1 MKRFN
6 KVLLLLGALGFAH
19 ASQSAIINYGAGNIS
34 DTINPAGWKCVVDY
48 GNWIHNAGVVKPGV
62 SSCNPIG
69 TPTPIYPQE
78 VSPASTKPT
87 MTHRWWGSIPFMGE
101 MRVGATTDSGY
112 ITPDPITAR
121 ITERGVRILGIPGG
135 LRTGTNDTLYSI
147 PDPFSEVFDGIAV
160 GNSSYS
166 NLDAFLKD
174 FSDGSVTVQWKSGA
188 TAVMEATFVHG
199 SPYVYFTALQG
210 NLVIRTKSA
219 DGGEKGVFHQS
230 GNNLGIWTDVAGN
243 RNAFLIVGHDATTFT
258 GVNTNSIGVNN
269 STKRMTVAWLPQ
281 LTGTP
286 SAAMITAF
294 AQYAAQ
300 RVDKVNINYAVDRA
314 TNKVTISHQ
323 YQFNG
328 ANVTTMAGL
337 LPLHWKNSTQA
348 VTSYKVRSAR
358 GVTKF
363 ATTSSF
369 SYTIPYV
376 GVLPYFPENIGDYNA
391 TQLRALVTEFVNQGT
406 SKWNTATDTYWAGK
420 NYGKVAEL
428 AAIARSIG
436 MTTEAN
442 QMIAWLKAELQDW
455 FRANTTG
462 SLDTTKYFA
471 YDNNWNTLLGFD
483 ESFGAQQQLNDHHFH
498 YGYFVRAAA
507 EICRIDA
514 AWCGS
519 TQYGPMVELLIRD
532 YAAGRDDAMFP
543 YLRNFDPAYGF
554 SWASGHAN
562 FALGNN
568 NESTSEAA
576 NAYGA
581 IILYGM
587 ITGNNALTER
597 GMYLHASSTAA
608 YWEYWNN
615 IDRYKGL
622 GGDYD
627 NFTST
632 YTKPTTSIIWGN
644 GHVFSTWFSAAYAH
658 ILGIQGLPLS
668 PLVLHIGQH
677 PGYLNNY
684 VTLGLSESSNG
695 KPSGLPNGQW
705 RDVWWNIWAMTNGQA
720 AVDDMLAYGLNN
732 LIPEEG
738 ETKAHTYH
746 WVYTYKQL
754 GHLAT
759 GTGALTA
766 NHPAAVAFNKNG
778 TLTYIVY
785 NFGCSAI
792 NVAYSDGTSFSVPAK
807 GYALKRTGQSVVSSG
822 AGCGG
827 TSSSTPSSSVGSSSS
842 VSANAVT
849 LYNDINYA
857 GWSASFPVGTYNY
870 NAFVAA
876 GAVNDQATSVRVP
889 AGYKVTLYEHGDF
902 TGTSV
907 TLTADSS
914 YLGAFNDK
922 ASAVVV
928 SLNNSS
934 SSASSTPPTTGN
946 GHSILSGSS
955 VRFYVNNAA
964 WADIHYTINNGAQ
977 QNIRMTHNADNS
989 NTLDV
994 TGIPAGATVRYFFT
1008 IAQGAGAIDTSW
1020 VQFSC
1025 CSGGSNSSTPASS
1038 TAASS
1043 SAPAFSQLVQAE
1055 AFTAMSGVQTEATTD
1070 TNGGQNVSYIDAGDW
1085 MAYANITIPTTGSY
1099 RIEYRVASPSGSLLS
1114 ADLNAGATQLGNV
1127 TIPATGG
1134 WQNWTTVNHTVTLSA
1149 GTHSFGIFAQ
1159 QSGWNLN
1166 WFRITKL

>member
-6 KVLLLLGALGFAH
+6 RVLLLLGALGFAH
-19 ASQSAIINYGAGNIS
+19 ASQSAILNYGAGNIS
-34 DTINPAGWKCVVDY
+34 DTINTAGWKCVVDY

-69 TPTPIYPQE
+69 APTQLYPQE
-78 VSPASTKPT
+78 VAPASTKPT

-101 MRVGATTDSGY
+101 MRVGASTDSGY

-135 LRTGTNDTLYSI
+135 LRTGTNDTIYAI

-174 FSDGSVTVQWKSGA
+174 YSDGSVTVQWKSGA

-210 NLVIRTKSA
+210 NLVVRTKSA

-230 GNNLGIWTDVAGN
+230 GNNLGIWTEVAGN
-243 RNAFLIVGHDATTFT
+243 RNAFLIVGHDATTYS
-258 GVNTNSIGVNN
+258 GVNSNSIGVNN

-286 SAAMITAF
+286 DAAMISAF
-294 AQYAAQ
+294 AQHAAQ
-300 RVDKVNINYAVDRA
+300 RVDKVNINYTVDRA
-314 TNKVTISHQ
+314 ANKVTVSHQ

-337 LPLHWKNSTQA
+337 LPLHWKNSTQG

-363 ATTSSF
+363 AATSNF

-462 SLDTTKYFA
+462 ALDTTKYFA
-471 YDNNWNTLLGFD
+471 YEGNWNTLLGFD

-581 IILYGM
+581 IVLYGM
-587 ITGNNALTER
+587 ITGNNAITER

-644 GHVFSTWFSAAYAH
+644 GHVFSTWFSGAYAH

-705 RDVWWNIWAMTNGQA
+705 RDVWWNIWSMTNGQA

-778 TLTYIVY
+778 ILTYIAY

-792 NVAYSDGTSFSVPAK
+792 NVAYSDGTNFSVPAK

-822 AGCGG
+822 AGCGA
-827 TSSSTPSSSVGSSSS
+827 TSSTPSSVAPSSVASSSKSS
-842 VSANAVT
+842 VAPSSV
-849 LYNDINYA
+849 
-857 GWSASFPVGTYNY
+857 ASS
-870 NAFVAA
+870 VAA
-876 GAVNDQATSVRVP
+876 TPYGHTVLTS
-889 AGYKVTLYEHGDF
+889 
-902 TGTSV
+902 
-907 TLTADSS
+907 
-914 YLGAFNDK
+914 N
-922 ASAVVV
+922 
-928 SLNNSS
+928 
-934 SSASSTPPTTGN
+934 
-946 GHSILSGSS
+946 S
-955 VRFYVNNAA
+955 VRFHANNAA
-964 WADIHYTINNGAQ
+964 WADIHYTINGGAQ
-977 QNIRMTHNADNS
+977 QNIRMTNAS
-989 NTLDV
+989 NNNTYTL
-994 TGIPAGATVRYFFT
+994 TNIPAGATVRYFFT
-1008 IAQGAGAIDTSW
+1008 IAQGAGAIDTAW
-1020 VQFSC
+1020 VQFGC
-1025 CSGGSNSSTPASS
+1025 CSGGASSTPASS
-1038 TAASS
+1038 SRSSVAS

-1070 TNGGQNVSYIDAGDW
+1070 TNGGQNVSYVDAGDW

-1114 ADLNAGATQLGNV
+1114 SDLNAGATQLGNV

-1134 WQNWTTVNHTVTLSA
+1134 WQNWTTVNQTVTLTA

>member
-1 MKRFN
+1 MN
-6 KVLLLLGALGFAH
+6 KFHRVLLLLGALGFAH
-19 ASQSAIINYGAGNIS
+19 ASHAAILSYGAGNIS
-34 DTINPAGWKCVVDY
+34 DTVNPAGWKCTVDY
-48 GNWIHNAGVVKPGV
+48 GNWIYNAGVVKPGV
-62 SSCNPIG
+62 NSCNPIG

-78 VSPASTKPT
+78 VSPASSKPT

-101 MRVGATTDSGY
+101 MKVGASTDAGY

-121 ITERGVRILGIPGG
+121 ITERGVRLLGIPGG
-135 LRTGTNDTLYSI
+135 LRTGTNDTIYSI
-147 PDPFSEVFDGIAV
+147 PDPFSEVFDGIAI
-160 GNSSYS
+160 GNSSYA

-174 FSDGSVTVQWKSGA
+174 YSDGSVTVQWKSGA

-210 NLVIRTKSA
+210 NLVVRTKAA

-230 GNNLGIWTDVAGN
+230 GNNLGIWTEVAGN
-243 RNAFLIVGHDATTFT
+243 RNAFLIVGHDATTFS
-258 GVNTNSIGVNN
+258 GVNTNSIGVSNG
-269 STKRMTVAWLPQ
+269 TKRMTVAWLPQ

-286 SAAMITAF
+286 DAAMISAF
-294 AQYAAQ
+294 AQHATQ
-300 RVDKVNINYAVDRA
+300 RVDKVNINYTVDRA
-314 TNKVTISHQ
+314 ANKVTVSHQ

-328 ANVTTMAGL
+328 ANVTTIAGL
-337 LPLHWKNSTQA
+337 LPLHWKNSTQG

-363 ATTSSF
+363 ATTSAF

-406 SKWNTATDTYWAGK
+406 SNWNTATDTYWAGK

-442 QMIAWLKAELQDW
+442 QMIAWLKSELQDW

-471 YDNNWNTLLGFD
+471 YDGNWNTLLGFD

-507 EICRIDA
+507 EICRVDA
-514 AWCGS
+514 GWCGS

-532 YAAGRDDAMFP
+532 YAAGRDDALFP

-581 IILYGM
+581 VVLYGM
-587 ITGNNALTER
+587 ITGNTAITER

-627 NFTST
+627 NFTAS

-644 GHVFSTWFSAAYAH
+644 GHVFSTWFSGAYAH

-677 PGYLNNY
+677 PGYLTNY

-705 RDVWWNIWAMTNGQA
+705 RDVWWNIWSMTNGQA
-720 AVDDMLAYGLNN
+720 AVDDMLAYGLGN

-746 WVYTYKQL
+746 WVYTLKQL

-778 TLTYIVY
+778 ILTYIAY

-822 AGCGG
+822 AGCG
-827 TSSSTPSSSVGSSSS
+827 TSSSTPSSVAPSSVSSSS
-842 VSANAVT
+842 KSSV
-849 LYNDINYA
+849 
-857 GWSASFPVGTYNY
+857 ASSSV
-870 NAFVAA
+870 ASSVAA
-876 GAVNDQATSVRVP
+876 TAYGHTV
-889 AGYKVTLYEHGDF
+889 
-902 TGTSV
+902 
-907 TLTADSS
+907 LT
-914 YLGAFNDK
+914 
-922 ASAVVV
+922 
-928 SLNNSS
+928 
-934 SSASSTPPTTGN
+934 
-946 GHSILSGSS
+946 GSS
-955 VRFYVNNAA
+955 VRFHVNGAA
-964 WADIHYTINNGAQ
+964 WADIHFTINGGAQ

-989 NTLDV
+989 NTYEL
-994 TGIPAGATVRYFFT
+994 GSIPAGATLRYFFT
-1008 IAQGAGAIDTSW
+1008 IAQSIGAVDTAW
-1020 VQFSC
+1020 TQFTC
-1025 CSGGSNSSTPASS
+1025 CSGGGTSSTAASSTPASS
-1038 TAASS
+1038 SAASSS
-1043 SAPAFSQLVQAE
+1043 SAPAFSQLLQAE
-1055 AFTAMSGVQTEATTD
+1055 AFTAMSGVQTETTTD
-1070 TNGGQNVSYIDAGDW
+1070 TGGGQNVSYIDVGDW

-1099 RIEYRVASPSGSLLS
+1099 RIDYRVASPAGATFSS
-1114 ADLNAGATQLGNV
+1114 DLNAGATPLGNV
-1127 TIPATGG
+1127 TVGATGG
-1134 WQNWTTVNHTVTLSA
+1134 WQNWTTVSQTVTLTA
-1149 GTHSFGIFAQ
+1149 GTHAFGIYAQ
-1159 QSGWNLN
+1159 QAGWNIN
-1166 WFRITKL
+1166 WLRITKL

>member
-6 KVLLLLGALGFAH
+6 RVLLLLGALGFAH
-19 ASQSAIINYGAGNIS
+19 TSQAAILNYGAGNIS
-34 DTINPAGWKCVVDY
+34 DTINTAGWKCTVDY

-69 TPTPIYPQE
+69 APTPIYPQE

-101 MRVGATTDSGY
+101 MKVGASTDSGY

-135 LRTGTNDTLYSI
+135 LRTGTNDTIYAI

-160 GNSSYS
+160 GNSAYT
-166 NLDAFLKD
+166 NLEAFLKD
-174 FSDGSVTVQWKSGA
+174 YSDGSVTVQWKSGS

-210 NLVIRTKSA
+210 NLVVRTKSA

-243 RNAFLIVGHDATTFT
+243 RNAFLIVGHDATTFS
-258 GVNTNSIGVNN
+258 GVNTNSIGVSN

-286 SAAMITAF
+286 DAAMISAF
-294 AQYAAQ
+294 AQYATQ
-300 RVDKVNINYAVDRA
+300 RVDKVNINYAVDRS

-328 ANVTTMAGL
+328 ANVTTLAGL
-337 LPLHWKNSTQA
+337 LPLHWKNSTQG

-363 ATTSSF
+363 AATSNY

-406 SKWNTATDTYWAGK
+406 ANWNTATDTYWAGK

-462 SLDTTKYFA
+462 ALDTTKYFA
-471 YDNNWNTLLGFD
+471 YDGNWNTLLGFD

-507 EICRIDA
+507 EICRVDA
-514 AWCGS
+514 GWCGS

-581 IILYGM
+581 IVLYGM

-597 GMYLHASSTAA
+597 GMYLHASSAA
-608 YWEYWNN
+608 TYWEYWNN

-644 GHVFSTWFSAAYAH
+644 GHVFSTWFSGAYAH

-677 PGYLNNY
+677 PGYLTNY

-705 RDVWWNIWAMTNGQA
+705 RDVWWNIWSMTNGQA
-720 AVDDMLAYGLNN
+720 AVDDMLAYGLGN

-746 WVYTYKQL
+746 WVYTLKQL

-759 GTGALTA
+759 GTGVLTA

-778 TLTYIVY
+778 ILTYIAY

-792 NVAYSDGTSFSVPAK
+792 NVAYSDGTSISVPAK
-807 GYALKRTGQSVVSSG
+807 GYAYKRTGQSVVSSG
-822 AGCGG
+822 AGCSG
-827 TSSSTPSSSVGSSSS
+827 T
-842 VSANAVT
+842 
-849 LYNDINYA
+849 
-857 GWSASFPVGTYNY
+857 
-870 NAFVAA
+870 
-876 GAVNDQATSVRVP
+876 
-889 AGYKVTLYEHGDF
+889 
-902 TGTSV
+902 
-907 TLTADSS
+907 
-914 YLGAFNDK
+914 
-922 ASAVVV
+922 
-928 SLNNSS
+928 S
-934 SSASSTPPTTGN
+934 SSASSAPSSVASSSKSSVASSSVASSVAAAPY
-946 GHSILSGSS
+946 GHTVLTSTS
-955 VRFYVNNAA
+955 VRFHVNNAA
-964 WADIHYTINNGAQ
+964 WADIHYTINGGAQ
-977 QNIRMTHNADNS
+977 QNIRMTNANNN
-989 NTLDV
+989 NTYDL

-1008 IAQGAGAIDTSW
+1008 IAQGAGAIDTAW
-1020 VQFSC
+1020 VQFGC
-1025 CSGGSNSSTPASS
+1025 CSGGASSGAASSTPASS
-1038 TAASS
+1038 VAASSS
-1043 SAPAFSQLVQAE
+1043 SAPAFTQLVQAE
-1055 AFTAMSGVQTEATTD
+1055 AFTSMNGVQTEATTD
-1070 TNGGQNVSYIDAGDW
+1070 TNGGQNVAYIDAGDW
-1085 MAYANITIPTTGSY
+1085 MAYANIVIPTTGSY
-1099 RIEYRVASPSGSLLS
+1099 RIDYRVASPSGATFSS
-1114 ADLNAGATQLGNV
+1114 DLNAGATQLGSV
-1127 TIPATGG
+1127 TVGATGG
-1134 WQNWTTVNHTVTLSA
+1134 WQNWTTVSQTVTLTA
-1149 GTHSFGIFAQ
+1149 GTHAFGIYAQ
-1159 QSGWNLN
+1159 QAGWNIN

>member
-1 MKRFN
+1 MNRFKRA
-6 KVLLLLGALGFAH
+6 LLLLGALGFAH
-19 ASQSAIINYGAGNIS
+19 AGQAAIITYGAGNIS
-34 DTINPAGWKCVVDY
+34 DTINTAGWKCTVDY

-69 TPTPIYPQE
+69 APTPIYPQE

-87 MTHRWWGSIPFMGE
+87 MTHRWWGSIPFVGE
-101 MRVGATTDSGY
+101 MKVGVSTDAGY

-121 ITERGVRILGIPGG
+121 ITERGVRLLGIPGG
-135 LRTGTNDTLYSI
+135 LRTGTNDTIYAI
-147 PDPFSEVFDGIAV
+147 PDPFSEVFDGIAI
-160 GNSSYS
+160 GNSAYS

-174 FSDGSVTVQWKSGA
+174 YSDGSVTVQWKSGS

-210 NLVIRTKSA
+210 NLVVRTKSA
-219 DGGEKGVFHQS
+219 DGGEKGIFYQN
-230 GNNLGIWTDVAGN
+230 GNNLGVWTDVAGN
-243 RNAFLIVGHDATTFT
+243 RNAFLITGHDATTFS
-258 GVNTNSIGVNN
+258 GVNSNSIGVTNG
-269 STKRMTVAWLPQ
+269 TKRMTVTWLPQ

-286 SAAMITAF
+286 SSAMITAF
-294 AQYAAQ
+294 AQYATQ
-300 RVDKVNINYAVDRA
+300 QVDKVNINYSVDRA
-314 TNKVTISHQ
+314 TNKVTITHQ

-337 LPLHWKNSTQA
+337 LPLHWKNSTQG

-363 ATTSSF
+363 ATTSSY

-406 SKWNTATDTYWAGK
+406 AQWNTAGDTYWAGK

-462 SLDTTKYFA
+462 ALDTTKYFV

-507 EICRIDA
+507 EICRVDA

-532 YAAGRDDAMFP
+532 YAAGRNDSQFP

-581 IILYGM
+581 IVLYGM
-587 ITGNNALTER
+587 ITGNNDLVNR
-597 GMYLHASSTAA
+597 GMYLHASSTAT

-615 IDRYKGL
+615 IDRFKGL

-627 NFTST
+627 NFSST

-644 GHVFSTWFSAAYAH
+644 GHVFSTWFSGAYAH

-677 PGYLNNY
+677 ADYLNNY
-684 VTLGLSESSNG
+684 VALGLSESSNG

-705 RDVWWNIWAMTNGQA
+705 RDVWWNIWSMTNGQA

-746 WVYTYKQL
+746 WVYTLKQL

-778 TLTYIVY
+778 VLTYIAY
-785 NFGCSAI
+785 NFSCSAI
-792 NVAYSDGTSFSVPAK
+792 NVAYSDGTGFSVPAK

-822 AGCGG
+822 AGCTG
-827 TSSSTPSSSVGSSSS
+827 TSSSV
-842 VSANAVT
+842 
-849 LYNDINYA
+849 
-857 GWSASFPVGTYNY
+857 
-870 NAFVAA
+870 
-876 GAVNDQATSVRVP
+876 
-889 AGYKVTLYEHGDF
+889 
-902 TGTSV
+902 
-907 TLTADSS
+907 
-914 YLGAFNDK
+914 
-922 ASAVVV
+922 
-928 SLNNSS
+928 
-934 SSASSTPPTTGN
+934 ASSTPGSVASSSKSSVASSAVASSAVATPY
-946 GHSILSGSS
+946 GHTVLTSTS
-955 VRFYVNNAA
+955 VRFHANNAA
-964 WADIHYTINNGAQ
+964 WADIHYTINGGAQ

-989 NTLDV
+989 NTYTV
-994 TGIPAGATVRYFFT
+994 SNIPAGATVRYFFT
-1008 IAQGAGAIDTSW
+1008 IAQGAGAIDTDW
-1020 VQFSC
+1020 VQFGC
-1025 CSGGSNSSTPASS
+1025 CTGGTSSTPVSSASSSSTPAF
-1038 TAASS
+1038 T
-1043 SAPAFSQLVQAE
+1043 QLVQAE

-1070 TNGGQNVSYIDAGDW
+1070 TNGGQNVAYIDAGDW
-1085 MAYANITIPTTGSY
+1085 MAYANITIPATGSY

-1114 ADLNAGATQLGNV
+1114 ADLNAGTTQLGNV

-1134 WQNWTTVNHTVTLSA
+1134 WQNWTTVSHTVTLTA
-1149 GTHSFGIFAQ
+1149 GTHSFGVFAQ
-1159 QSGWNLN
+1159 QAGWNFN
-1166 WFRITKL
+1166 WFRITRL

>member
-6 KVLLLLGALGFAH
+6 RVLLLLGALGFAH
-19 ASQSAIINYGAGNIS
+19 TSQAAILNYGAGNIS
-34 DTINPAGWKCVVDY
+34 DTINTAGWKCTVDY

-69 TPTPIYPQE
+69 APTPIYPQE

-101 MRVGATTDSGY
+101 MKVGASTDSGY

-135 LRTGTNDTLYSI
+135 LRTGTNDTIYAI

-160 GNSSYS
+160 GNSAYS
-166 NLDAFLKD
+166 NLEAFLKD
-174 FSDGSVTVQWKSGA
+174 YSDGSVTVQWKSGS

-210 NLVIRTKSA
+210 NLVVRTKSA

-243 RNAFLIVGHDATTFT
+243 RNAFLIVGHDATTFS
-258 GVNTNSIGVNN
+258 GVNTNSIGVSN

-286 SAAMITAF
+286 DSAMINAF
-294 AQYAAQ
+294 AQYATQ

-328 ANVTTMAGL
+328 ANVTTLAGL
-337 LPLHWKNSTQA
+337 LPLHWKNSTQG

-363 ATTSSF
+363 AATSNY

-406 SKWNTATDTYWAGK
+406 ANWNTATDTYWAGK

-462 SLDTTKYFA
+462 ALDTTKYFA
-471 YDNNWNTLLGFD
+471 YDGNWNTLLGFD

-507 EICRIDA
+507 EICRVDA
-514 AWCGS
+514 GWCGS
-519 TQYGPMVELLIRD
+519 SQYGPMVELLIRD

-581 IILYGM
+581 IVLYGM

-597 GMYLHASSTAA
+597 GMYLHASSAA
-608 YWEYWNN
+608 TYWEYWNN

-644 GHVFSTWFSAAYAH
+644 GHVFSTWFSGAYAH

-677 PGYLNNY
+677 PGYLTNY

-705 RDVWWNIWAMTNGQA
+705 RDVWWNIWSMTNGQA
-720 AVDDMLAYGLNN
+720 AVDDMLAYGLGN

-746 WVYTYKQL
+746 WVYTLKQL

-778 TLTYIVY
+778 ILTYIAY
-785 NFGCSAI
+785 NFGCSSI
-792 NVAYSDGTSFSVPAK
+792 NVAYSDGTSISVPAK
-807 GYALKRTGQSVVSSG
+807 GYAYKRTGQSVVSSG
-822 AGCGG
+822 AGCSG
-827 TSSSTPSSSVGSSSS
+827 T
-842 VSANAVT
+842 
-849 LYNDINYA
+849 
-857 GWSASFPVGTYNY
+857 
-870 NAFVAA
+870 
-876 GAVNDQATSVRVP
+876 
-889 AGYKVTLYEHGDF
+889 
-902 TGTSV
+902 
-907 TLTADSS
+907 
-914 YLGAFNDK
+914 
-922 ASAVVV
+922 
-928 SLNNSS
+928 S
-934 SSASSTPPTTGN
+934 SSASSAPSSVASSSKSSVASSSVASSVAAAPY
-946 GHSILSGSS
+946 GHTVLTSTS
-955 VRFYVNNAA
+955 VRFHVNNAA
-964 WADIHYTINNGAQ
+964 WADIHYTINGGAQ
-977 QNIRMTHNADNS
+977 QNIRMTNANNN
-989 NTLDV
+989 NTYDL

-1008 IAQGAGAIDTSW
+1008 IAQGAGAIDTAW
-1020 VQFSC
+1020 VQFGC
-1025 CSGGSNSSTPASS
+1025 CSGGASSGAASSTPASS
-1038 TAASS
+1038 VAASSS
-1043 SAPAFSQLVQAE
+1043 SAPAFTQLVQAE
-1055 AFTAMSGVQTEATTD
+1055 AFTSMNGVQTEATTD
-1070 TNGGQNVSYIDAGDW
+1070 TNGGQNVAYIDAGDW
-1085 MAYANITIPTTGSY
+1085 MAYANIVIPTTGSY
-1099 RIEYRVASPSGSLLS
+1099 RIDYRVASPSGATFSS
-1114 ADLNAGATQLGNV
+1114 DLNAGATQLGSV
-1127 TIPATGG
+1127 TVGATGG
-1134 WQNWTTVNHTVTLSA
+1134 WQNWTTVSQTVTLTA
-1149 GTHSFGIFAQ
+1149 GTHAFGIYAQ
-1159 QSGWNLN
+1159 QAGWNIN

>member
-6 KVLLLLGALGFAH
+6 RVLLLLGALGFAH
-19 ASQSAIINYGAGNIS
+19 ASQAAILPYGAGNIS
-34 DTINPAGWKCVVDY
+34 DTINSASWKCTVDY

-69 TPTPIYPQE
+69 APTQLYPQK
-78 VSPASTKPT
+78 VAPASTKPT

-101 MRVGATTDSGY
+101 MKVGASSDSGY

-121 ITERGVRILGIPGG
+121 ITERGVRILGIPAG
-135 LRTGTNDTLYSI
+135 LRTGTNETIYSI

-160 GNSSYS
+160 GNSAYS

-174 FSDGSVTVQWKSGA
+174 YSDGSVTVQWKSGA

-230 GNNLGIWTDVAGN
+230 GNNLGVWTEVAGN
-243 RNAFLIVGHDATTFT
+243 RNAFLITGHDATTFSS
-258 GVNTNSIGVNN
+258 VNTNSIGVNN
-269 STKRMTVAWLPQ
+269 GSKRMTVTWLPQ

-286 SAAMITAF
+286 DAAMISTF
-294 AQYAAQ
+294 AQYATQ
-300 RVDKVNINYAVDRA
+300 PVDKANITYAVDRA
-314 TNKVTISHQ
+314 SNKVTVSHQ

-328 ANVTTMAGL
+328 ANVTTMVGM

-348 VTSYKVRSAR
+348 VTSYKARSAR

-363 ATTSSF
+363 AATSSF

-376 GVLPYFPENIGDYNA
+376 GVLPYFPENIGDYNP

-406 SKWNTATDTYWAGK
+406 AKWNTATDTYWAGK

-436 MTTEAN
+436 MTTEAD

-455 FRANTTG
+455 FRANTNG
-462 SLDTTKYFA
+462 NLDTNKYFA
-471 YDNNWNTLLGFD
+471 YDNNWSTLLGFD

-514 AWCGS
+514 GWCGS

-581 IILYGM
+581 IVLYGM
-587 ITGNNALTER
+587 ITGNDAITER

-644 GHVFSTWFSAAYAH
+644 GHVFSTWFSGAYAH

-684 VTLGLSESSNG
+684 VTLGLSQSSNG

-705 RDVWWNIWAMTNGQA
+705 RDVWWNIWSMTNGQA

-746 WVYTYKQL
+746 WVYTFKQL

-778 TLTYIVY
+778 LLTYIAY
-785 NFGCSAI
+785 NFGCAAI

-827 TSSSTPSSSVGSSSS
+827 
-842 VSANAVT
+842 A
-849 LYNDINYA
+849 
-857 GWSASFPVGTYNY
+857 
-870 NAFVAA
+870 
-876 GAVNDQATSVRVP
+876 
-889 AGYKVTLYEHGDF
+889 
-902 TGTSV
+902 
-907 TLTADSS
+907 
-914 YLGAFNDK
+914 
-922 ASAVVV
+922 
-928 SLNNSS
+928 S
-934 SSASSTPPTTGN
+934 SSAPSSVAPSSVASSSKSSVAPSSVASSVAATPY
-946 GHSILSGSS
+946 GHTVLTSNS
-955 VRFYVNNAA
+955 VRFHANNAA
-964 WADIHYTINNGAQ
+964 WADIHYTINNGPQ

-989 NTLDV
+989 NTYILNS
-994 TGIPAGATVRYFFT
+994 IPAGATVRYFLT
-1008 IAQGAGAIDTSW
+1008 IAQGAGAMDTAW
-1020 VQFSC
+1020 VQFGC
-1025 CSGGSNSSTPASS
+1025 CSGVTSSTPASS
-1038 TAASS
+1038 SAPSSVPVSSSAPSSTPASSSRSSVAS
-1043 SAPAFSQLVQAE
+1043 SAPAFSRLVEAE
-1055 AFTAMSGVQTEATTD
+1055 AFTAMFGIQTQATSD
-1070 TNGGQNVSYIDAGDW
+1070 AGGGQNVGWIDANDW
-1085 MAYANITIPTTGSY
+1085 MAFANITIPTTGSY
-1099 RIEYRVASPSGSLLS
+1099 RIDYRVASPSGAIFSS
-1114 ADLNAGATQLGNV
+1114 DLNAGSLQLGRV
-1127 TIPATGG
+1127 AIPATGG
-1134 WQNWTTVNHTVTLSA
+1134 WQNWTTVSQTVTLNA
-1149 GTHSFGIFAQ
+1149 GTYAFGIFAP

>member
-6 KVLLLLGALGFAH
+6 RVLLLLGALGIAN
-19 ASQSAIINYGAGNIS
+19 ASQAAIINYGAGNIS
-34 DTINPAGWKCVVDY
+34 DTINTAGWKCTVDY

-69 TPTPIYPQE
+69 APTPIYPQK
-78 VSPASTKPT
+78 VAPATSKPT

-101 MRVGATTDSGY
+101 MKVGNSSDAGY

-121 ITERGVRILGIPGG
+121 ITERGVRLLGIPGG
-135 LRTGTNDTLYSI
+135 LRTGTNDTIYAI

-166 NLDAFLKD
+166 NLEAFLKD
-174 FSDGSVTVQWKSGA
+174 YSDGSVTVQWKSGN

-210 NLVIRTKSA
+210 NLVVRTKA
-219 DGGEKGVFHQS
+219 GDGGEKGIFYQN
-230 GNNLGIWTDVAGN
+230 GNHLGVWTDVAGN
-243 RNAFLIVGHDATTFT
+243 RNAFLITGHDATTFT

-269 STKRMTVAWLPQ
+269 GTKRMTVTWLPQ
-281 LTGTP
+281 MTGTP
-286 SAAMITAF
+286 STAMINAF
-294 AQYAAQ
+294 AQYATQ
-300 RVDKVNINYAVDRA
+300 RVDKVNINYSVNRS
-314 TNKVTISHQ
+314 TNMVTVSHQ

-337 LPLHWKNSTQA
+337 LPLHWKNSTQG

-376 GVLPYFPENIGDYNA
+376 GVLPYFPENIGDYNVN
-391 TQLRALVTEFVNQGT
+391 QLRALVTEFINQG
-406 SKWNTATDTYWAGK
+406 SANWNQANDTYWAGK

-428 AAIARSIG
+428 AAIARSVG
-436 MTTEAN
+436 MTAEAN
-442 QMIAWLKAELQDW
+442 QLITWLKGELQDW

-462 SLDTTKYFA
+462 ALDTTKYFA
-471 YDNNWNTLLGFD
+471 YDSNWNTLLGFD

-507 EICRIDA
+507 EICRVDA
-514 AWCGS
+514 SWCS
-519 TQYGPMVELLIRD
+519 SSQYGPMVELLIRD

-597 GMYLHASSTAA
+597 GMYLHASSTAT

-615 IDRYKGL
+615 IDRFKGL

-627 NFTST
+627 NFTSA

-644 GHVFSTWFSAAYAH
+644 GHVFSTWFSGAYAH

-677 PGYLNNY
+677 ADYLNTY
-684 VTLGLSESSNG
+684 VALGLSESSNG

-738 ETKAHTYH
+738 ETKAHTYQ
-746 WVYTYKQL
+746 WVYTLKQL

-778 TLTYIVY
+778 SLTYIAY

-807 GYALKRTGQSVVSSG
+807 GYAFKRTGQSVVSSG

-827 TSSSTPSSSVGSSSS
+827 TSSSSSSSSS
-842 VSANAVT
+842 VS
-849 LYNDINYA
+849 
-857 GWSASFPVGTYNY
+857 
-870 NAFVAA
+870 
-876 GAVNDQATSVRVP
+876 
-889 AGYKVTLYEHGDF
+889 
-902 TGTSV
+902 
-907 TLTADSS
+907 
-914 YLGAFNDK
+914 
-922 ASAVVV
+922 
-928 SLNNSS
+928 SS
-934 SSASSTPPTTGN
+934 SSSVVATSSSVASSVPAAPY
-946 GHSILSGSS
+946 GHTILTSNS
-955 VRFYVNNAA
+955 VRFHVNNAA

-977 QNIRMTHNADNS
+977 QNIRMTHNSDNS
-989 NTLDV
+989 NTYTL
-994 TGIPAGATVRYFFT
+994 TGIPANATVRYFFT
-1008 IAQGAGAIDTSW
+1008 IAQGAGAMDTTW
-1020 VQFSC
+1020 TQFGC
-1025 CSGGSNSSTPASS
+1025 CSGGSTSSTPASS
-1038 TAASS
+1038 TPASS
-1043 SAPAFSQLVQAE
+1043 SSSSVFSQLVQAE
-1055 AFTAMSGVQTEATTD
+1055 AFTSMSGVQTD
-1070 TNGGQNVSYIDAGDW
+1070 VTNDGGAGQYVGWIEAGDW

-1114 ADLNAGATQLGNV
+1114 ADLNAGSIQLGNV
-1127 TIPATGG
+1127 AIPATGD
-1134 WQNWTTVNHTVTLSA
+1134 WQNWTTVQHTVTLNA
-1149 GTHSFGIFAQ
+1149 GTYSFGIFAQ
-1159 QSGWNLN
+1159 QSGWNIN

>member
-1 MKRFN
+1 MKTFN
-6 KVLLLLGALGFAH
+6 RVLLLLGAMGFAH
-19 ASQSAIINYGAGNIS
+19 VGQAAIINYGAGNIS
-34 DTINPAGWKCVVDY
+34 DTINPAGWKCTVDY

-69 TPTPIYPQE
+69 APTPIYPQK
-78 VSPASTKPT
+78 VAPATDKPT
-87 MTHRWWGSIPFMGE
+87 MTHRWWGSIPFLGE
-101 MRVGATTDSGY
+101 MKVGASTDSGY

-121 ITERGVRILGIPGG
+121 ITERGVRLLGIPGG
-135 LRTGTNDTLYSI
+135 LRTGTNDTIYAI
-147 PDPFSEVFDGIAV
+147 PDPFSEVFDGIAI
-160 GNSSYS
+160 GNSAYS
-166 NLDAFLKD
+166 NLEAFLKD
-174 FSDGSVTVQWKSGA
+174 YSDGSVTVQWKSGS

-210 NLVIRTKSA
+210 NLVVRTKAA
-219 DGGEKGVFHQS
+219 DSGEKGIFYQS
-230 GNNLGIWTDVAGN
+230 GNHLGVWTEVAGN
-243 RNAFLIVGHDATTFT
+243 RNAFLITGHDATTFS
-258 GVNTNSIGVNN
+258 GVNSNSIGVNN
-269 STKRMTVAWLPQ
+269 GTKRMTVTWLPQ

-286 SAAMITAF
+286 STAMISAF
-294 AQYAAQ
+294 AQYATQ
-300 RVDKVNINYAVDRA
+300 QVDKVNINYAVDRN
-314 TNKVTISHQ
+314 TNKVTITHQ

-337 LPLHWKNSTQA
+337 LPLHWKNSTQG

-363 ATTSSF
+363 ASTSSF

-391 TQLRALVTEFVNQGT
+391 TQLRSLVTEFVSQGT
-406 SKWNTATDTYWAGK
+406 ANWNKATDTYWAGK

-462 SLDTTKYFA
+462 ALDTTKYFA

-507 EICRIDA
+507 EVCRVDA
-514 AWCGS
+514 GWCGS
-519 TQYGPMVELLIRD
+519 SQYGPMVELLIRD
-532 YAAGRDDAMFP
+532 YAAGRNDSMFP

-587 ITGNNALTER
+587 ITGNNDLVNR
-597 GMYLHASSTAA
+597 GMYLHASSTAT

-615 IDRYKGL
+615 IDRFKGL

-627 NFTST
+627 NFTAS

-644 GHVFSTWFSAAYAH
+644 GHVFSTWFSGAYAH

-677 PGYLNNY
+677 ADYLNGY
-684 VTLGLSESSNG
+684 ASLGLSESSNG

-746 WVYTYKQL
+746 WVYTLKQL

-778 TLTYIVY
+778 VLSYIAY

-822 AGCGG
+822 AGCSG
-827 TSSSTPSSSVGSSSS
+827 TSSSVTTSTPSSVATSSRSSVATSSVASSS
-842 VSANAVT
+842 V
-849 LYNDINYA
+849 
-857 GWSASFPVGTYNY
+857 
-870 NAFVAA
+870 
-876 GAVNDQATSVRVP
+876 ATP
-889 AGYKVTLYEHGDF
+889 YGHTIL
-902 TGTSV
+902 TS
-907 TLTADSS
+907 
-914 YLGAFNDK
+914 N
-922 ASAVVV
+922 
-928 SLNNSS
+928 
-934 SSASSTPPTTGN
+934 
-946 GHSILSGSS
+946 S
-955 VRFYVNNAA
+955 VRFHANNAA

-989 NTLDV
+989 NTFTV
-994 TGIPAGATVRYFFT
+994 NNIPAGATVRYFFT

-1020 VQFSC
+1020 AQFGC
-1025 CSGGSNSSTPASS
+1025 CTGGTNSSTPVTSS
-1038 TAASS
+1038 SRSSS
-1043 SAPAFSQLVQAE
+1043 SAPTFTQLVQAE

-1070 TNGGQNVSYIDAGDW
+1070 TNGGQNVAYIDAGDW
-1085 MAYANITIPTTGSY
+1085 MAYGNITIPATGSY
-1099 RIEYRVASPSGSLLS
+1099 RIEYRVASPSGALLS
-1114 ADLNAGATQLGNV
+1114 ADLNAGSVQLGNV
-1127 TIPATGG
+1127 SIPATGG
-1134 WQNWTTVNHTVTLSA
+1134 WQNWTTVNHTVTLNA
-1149 GTHSFGIFAQ
+1149 GTYSLGVFAQ
-1159 QSGWNLN
+1159 QGGWNFN
-1166 WFRITKL
+1166 WLRITRL

>member
-6 KVLLLLGALGFAH
+6 RVLLLLGALGFAH
-19 ASQSAIINYGAGNIS
+19 ASQSAILNYGAGNIS
-34 DTINPAGWKCVVDY
+34 DTINTAGWKCTVDY

-69 TPTPIYPQE
+69 APTPIYPQE

-101 MRVGATTDSGY
+101 MRVGASTDSGY

-160 GNSSYS
+160 GNSAYS

-174 FSDGSVTVQWKSGA
+174 YSDGSVTVQWKSGA

-210 NLVIRTKSA
+210 NLVVRTKSA

-243 RNAFLIVGHDATTFT
+243 RNAFLIVGHDATTYS
-258 GVNTNSIGVNN
+258 GVNTNSIGVSN
-269 STKRMTVAWLPQ
+269 STRRITVAWLPQ

-286 SAAMITAF
+286 DAAMISAF

-300 RVDKVNINYAVDRA
+300 RVDKVNINYTVDRA
-314 TNKVTISHQ
+314 ANKVTVSHQ

-328 ANVTTMAGL
+328 ANVTTMAGM
-337 LPLHWKNSTQA
+337 LPLHWKNSTQG

-363 ATTSSF
+363 AATSAF

-462 SLDTTKYFA
+462 ALDTTKYFA
-471 YDNNWNTLLGFD
+471 YEGNWNTLLGFD

-507 EICRIDA
+507 EICRVDA

-581 IILYGM
+581 IVLYGM
-587 ITGNNALTER
+587 ITGNNAITER

-644 GHVFSTWFSAAYAH
+644 GHVFSTWFSGAYAH

-684 VTLGLSESSNG
+684 MTLGLSESSNG

-705 RDVWWNIWAMTNGQA
+705 RDVWWNIWSMTNGQA

-778 TLTYIVY
+778 ILTYIAY

-792 NVAYSDGTSFSVPAK
+792 NVAYSDGTSFPVPAK

-827 TSSSTPSSSVGSSSS
+827 
-842 VSANAVT
+842 A
-849 LYNDINYA
+849 
-857 GWSASFPVGTYNY
+857 
-870 NAFVAA
+870 
-876 GAVNDQATSVRVP
+876 
-889 AGYKVTLYEHGDF
+889 
-902 TGTSV
+902 
-907 TLTADSS
+907 
-914 YLGAFNDK
+914 
-922 ASAVVV
+922 
-928 SLNNSS
+928 S
-934 SSASSTPPTTGN
+934 SSAPSSVAPSSVASSSKSSVAPSSVASSVAATPY
-946 GHSILSGSS
+946 GHTVLTSNS
-955 VRFYVNNAA
+955 VRFHANNAA
-964 WADIHYTINNGAQ
+964 WADIHFTINGGAQ
-977 QNIRMTHNADNS
+977 QNIRMTNAS
-989 NTLDV
+989 NNNTYTL
-994 TGIPAGATVRYFFT
+994 TNIPAGATVRYFFT
-1008 IAQGAGAIDTSW
+1008 IAQGAGAIDTAW
-1020 VQFSC
+1020 VQFGC
-1025 CSGGSNSSTPASS
+1025 CSGGTSSTPASS
-1038 TAASS
+1038 TPASSIAASSS

-1055 AFTAMSGVQTEATTD
+1055 SFTAMSGVQTEATTD

-1085 MAYANITIPTTGSY
+1085 MAYANIAIPATGSY
-1099 RIEYRVASPSGSLLS
+1099 RIEYRVASPSGATFSS
-1114 ADLNAGATQLGNV
+1114 DLNAGATQLGSV
-1127 TIPATGG
+1127 TIGATGG
-1134 WQNWTTVNHTVTLSA
+1134 WQNWATVSQTVTLTA
-1149 GTHSFGIFAQ
+1149 GTHAFGIFAQ

>member
-1 MKRFN
+1 MKIHNRF
-6 KVLLLLGALGFAH
+6 LLLAGALGL
-19 ASQSAIINYGAGNIS
+19 ASFVQAGINNYGAGNIS
-34 DTINPAGWKCVVDY
+34 DTINTASWKCTVDY
-48 GNWIHNAGVVKPGV
+48 GNWIFNAGVVKPGV

-69 TPTPIYPQE
+69 VPTPIYPQE

-101 MRVGATTDSGY
+101 MKVGVSTDAGY

-160 GNSSYS
+160 GNTAYS
-166 NLDAFLKD
+166 NMEAFLKD
-174 FSDGSVTVQWKSGA
+174 FSDGSVTVQWKSGS

-210 NLVIRTKSA
+210 NLVIRTKAA
-219 DGGEKGVFHQS
+219 DSGEKGIFYQS
-230 GNNLGIWTDVAGN
+230 GNNLGVWTEVAGN
-243 RNAFLIVGHDATTFT
+243 RNAFLITGHDATTFS
-258 GVNTNSIGVNN
+258 GVNTNSIGITN
-269 STKRMTVAWLPQ
+269 SSKRITVTWLPQ

-286 SAAMITAF
+286 STAMINTF
-294 AQYAAQ
+294 AQYATQ
-300 RVDKVNINYAVDRA
+300 QVDKVNINYVVDRA
-314 TNKVTISHQ
+314 VNKVTISHQ

-328 ANVTTMAGL
+328 TNVTTLAGL
-337 LPLHWKNSTQA
+337 LPMHWKNSTQA

-363 ATTSSF
+363 AATSNF

-376 GVLPYFPENIGDYNA
+376 GVLPYFPENIGDYNP

-406 SKWNTATDTYWAGK
+406 ANWNTATDTYWAGK

-436 MTTEAN
+436 MSTEAN

-462 SLDTTKYFA
+462 ALDTTKYFA

-507 EICRIDA
+507 EVCRVDA
-514 AWCGS
+514 NWCSS

-532 YAAGRDDAMFP
+532 YAAGRNDSLFP

-576 NAYGA
+576 NSYGA

-587 ITGNNALTER
+587 ITGNNDLVNR
-597 GMYLHASSTAA
+597 GIYLHASSTAA

-627 NFTST
+627 NFSSS

-644 GHVFSTWFSAAYAH
+644 GHVFSTWFSGAYAH

-677 PGYLNNY
+677 ADYLNNY
-684 VTLGLSESSNG
+684 VALGMTESSNG

-720 AVDDMLAYGLNN
+720 AVDDMLAYGVNN

-746 WVYTYKQL
+746 WVYTLKQL
-754 GHLAT
+754 GSLAT

-766 NHPAAVAFNKNG
+766 NHPSAVAFNKNG
-778 TLTYIVY
+778 LMTYLAY
-785 NFGCSAI
+785 NFGCSAL
-792 NVAYSDGTSFSVPAK
+792 NVSFSDGTSLSVPAR
-807 GYALKRTGQSVVSSG
+807 GYSWKRTGQNAVSSG
-822 AGCGG
+822 SNCSG
-827 TSSSTPSSSVGSSSS
+827 SSSSSSSSSS
-842 VSANAVT
+842 VS
-849 LYNDINYA
+849 
-857 GWSASFPVGTYNY
+857 S
-870 NAFVAA
+870 
-876 GAVNDQATSVRVP
+876 SV
-889 AGYKVTLYEHGDF
+889 
-902 TGTSV
+902 
-907 TLTADSS
+907 
-914 YLGAFNDK
+914 
-922 ASAVVV
+922 
-928 SLNNSS
+928 SS
-934 SSASSTPPTTGN
+934 SSSSSVASTAY
-946 GHSILSGSS
+946 GHTVISSNS
-955 VRFYVNNAA
+955 VRFHANNAA

-977 QNIRMTHNADNS
+977 QNIRITHNADNS
-989 NTLDV
+989 NTYTL
-994 TGIPAGATVRYFFT
+994 GSIPAGATVRYFFT
-1008 IAQGAGAIDTSW
+1008 IAQGAGAYDTAW
-1020 VQFSC
+1020 AQFNC
-1025 CSGGSNSSTPASS
+1025 CSGGTSSASSSSASSTPA
-1038 TAASS
+1038 
-1043 SAPAFSQLVQAE
+1043 FSLLVQAE
-1055 AFTAMSGVQTEATTD
+1055 SFSAMNGVQTETTTD
-1070 TNGGQNVSYIDAGDW
+1070 TGGGQNVAYIDAGDW
-1085 MAYANITIPTTGSY
+1085 MAYSNITIPATGSY
-1099 RIEYRVASPSGSLLS
+1099 RIDYRVASPSGSLLS
-1114 ADLNAGATQLGNV
+1114 SDLNSGSIQLGNT
-1127 TIPATGG
+1127 TIPPTGG
-1134 WQNWTTVNHTVTLSA
+1134 WQSWTTVSKTVTLNA
-1149 GTHSFGIFAQ
+1149 GTYSFGIFAQ
-1159 QSGWNLN
+1159 QAGWNIN
-1166 WFRITKL
+1166 WFRITRL

>member
-6 KVLLLLGALGFAH
+6 RVLLLLSALGFAH
-19 ASQSAIINYGAGNIS
+19 ASQSAILNYGAGNIS
-34 DTINPAGWKCVVDY
+34 DTINTAGWKCTVDH

-69 TPTPIYPQE
+69 APTPIYPQE
-78 VSPASTKPT
+78 VAPANTKPT
-87 MTHRWWGSIPFMGE
+87 MTHRWWGSIPFLGE
-101 MRVGATTDSGY
+101 MKVGVSTDAGY

-135 LRTGTNDTLYSI
+135 LRTGTNETIYAI

-166 NLDAFLKD
+166 NLEAFLKD
-174 FSDGSVTVQWKSGA
+174 YSDGSVTVQWKSGA

-210 NLVIRTKSA
+210 NLVVRTKSA

-230 GNNLGIWTDVAGN
+230 GNNLGIWTEVAGN
-243 RNAFLIVGHDATTFT
+243 RNAFLIVGHDATTFS
-258 GVNTNSIGVNN
+258 GVNSNSIGVNN

-286 SAAMITAF
+286 SAAMISAF
-294 AQYAAQ
+294 AQYATQ
-300 RVDKVNINYAVDRA
+300 RVDKVNINYTVDRA
-314 TNKVTISHQ
+314 TNKVTVNHQ

-337 LPLHWKNSTQA
+337 LPLHWKNSTQG

-363 ATTSSF
+363 ATTSSY

-406 SKWNTATDTYWAGK
+406 ANWNGATDTYWAGK

-462 SLDTTKYFA
+462 ALDTTKYFA
-471 YDNNWNTLLGFD
+471 YDSNWNTLLGFD

-507 EICRIDA
+507 EICRVDA
-514 AWCGS
+514 GWCGS

-644 GHVFSTWFSAAYAH
+644 GHVFSTWFSGAYAH

-677 PGYLNNY
+677 PAYLTNY

-705 RDVWWNIWAMTNGQA
+705 RDVWWNIWSMTNGQA

-746 WVYTYKQL
+746 WVYTFKQL

-778 TLTYIVY
+778 VLTYIAY
-785 NFGCSAI
+785 NFSCSAI
-792 NVAYSDGTSFSVPAK
+792 NVAYSDGTNFSVPAK

-822 AGCGG
+822 AGCGA
-827 TSSSTPSSSVGSSSS
+827 TSSTPSSAAPSSVASSSKSS
-842 VSANAVT
+842 VAPSSV
-849 LYNDINYA
+849 
-857 GWSASFPVGTYNY
+857 ASS
-870 NAFVAA
+870 VAA
-876 GAVNDQATSVRVP
+876 TPYGHTVLTSTSVRFH
-889 AGYKVTLYEHGDF
+889 A
-902 TGTSV
+902 
-907 TLTADSS
+907 
-914 YLGAFNDK
+914 
-922 ASAVVV
+922 
-928 SLNNSS
+928 
-934 SSASSTPPTTGN
+934 
-946 GHSILSGSS
+946 
-955 VRFYVNNAA
+955 NNAA
-964 WADIHYTINNGAQ
+964 WADIHYTINGGAQ
-977 QNIRMTHNADNS
+977 QNIRMTNANNN
-989 NTLDV
+989 NTYTV

-1008 IAQGAGAIDTSW
+1008 IAQGAGAIDTAW
-1020 VQFSC
+1020 VQFGC
-1025 CSGGSNSSTPASS
+1025 CSGGTSSTPAASSTPASS
-1038 TAASS
+1038 A
-1043 SAPAFSQLVQAE
+1043 APAFTQLVQAE
-1055 AFTAMSGVQTEATTD
+1055 AFTAMNGVQTEATTD

-1085 MAYANITIPTTGSY
+1085 MAYAGITIPTTGSY

-1127 TIPATGG
+1127 SIPATGG
-1134 WQNWTTVNHTVTLSA
+1134 WQSWTTVNHTVTLTA

-1159 QSGWNLN
+1159 QGGFNIN

>member
-1 MKRFN
+1 MGGTQETQVRITNNNTIMQVIIMNRFKRA
-6 KVLLLLGALGFAH
+6 LLLLGVLGFAQASH
-19 ASQSAIINYGAGNIS
+19 AAILNYGAGNIS
-34 DTINPAGWKCVVDY
+34 DTINTAGWKCTVDY

-69 TPTPIYPQE
+69 APTPIYPQK
-78 VSPASTKPT
+78 VSPATTKPT
-87 MTHRWWGSIPFMGE
+87 MTHRWWGSISFMGE
-101 MRVGATTDSGY
+101 MKVGASTDSGY

-121 ITERGVRILGIPGG
+121 ITDRGVRLLGIPGG
-135 LRTGTNDTLYSI
+135 LRTGTNDTIYAI
-147 PDPFSEVFDGIAV
+147 PDPFSEVFDGIAI
-160 GNSSYS
+160 GNSAYS

-174 FSDGSVTVQWKSGA
+174 YSDGSVTVQWNSGS
-188 TAVMEATFVHG
+188 TPVMEATFVHG

-210 NLVIRTKSA
+210 NLVVRTKAA
-219 DGGEKGVFHQS
+219 DSGEKGIFYQS
-230 GNNLGIWTDVAGN
+230 GNSLGVWTEVAGN
-243 RNAFLIVGHDATTFT
+243 RNAFLITGHDATTFS
-258 GVNTNSIGVNN
+258 GVNTASIGVSNG
-269 STKRMTVAWLPQ
+269 TKRMTVAWLPQ

-286 SAAMITAF
+286 DASMINTF
-294 AQYAAQ
+294 IQYATQ
-300 RVDKVNINYAVDRA
+300 RVDKVNINYAVDRN

-328 ANVTTMAGL
+328 ANVTTLAGL

-363 ATTSSF
+363 AATNSF

-391 TQLRALVTEFVNQGT
+391 TQLRALVTEFANQGT

-462 SLDTTKYFA
+462 NLDTTKYFA
-471 YDNNWNTLLGFD
+471 YDSNWNTLLGFD

-507 EICRIDA
+507 EICRVDA

-532 YAAGRDDAMFP
+532 YAAGRDDSQFP

-581 IILYGM
+581 IVLYGM

-597 GMYLHASSTAA
+597 GMYLHASSAA
-608 YWEYWNN
+608 TYWEYWNN

-627 NFTST
+627 NFSAS

-644 GHVFSTWFSAAYAH
+644 GHVFSTWFSGAYAH

-677 PGYLNNY
+677 AGYLNNY
-684 VTLGLSESSNG
+684 VALGLSESSNG

-705 RDVWWNIWAMTNGQA
+705 RDVWWNIWSMTNGQA

-746 WVYTYKQL
+746 WVYTLKQL
-754 GHLAT
+754 GSLAT

-766 NHPAAVAFNKNG
+766 NHPAAVAFNKG
-778 TLTYIVY
+778 GILTYIAY

-822 AGCGG
+822 AGCSG
-827 TSSSTPSSSVGSSSS
+827 TSSSVASSTPSSVASSSKSS
-842 VSANAVT
+842 VATSSVASSA
-849 LYNDINYA
+849 
-857 GWSASFPVGTYNY
+857 
-870 NAFVAA
+870 VATPY
-876 GAVNDQATSVRVP
+876 GHTVLTSTSVRFH
-889 AGYKVTLYEHGDF
+889 AN
-902 TGTSV
+902 
-907 TLTADSS
+907 A
-914 YLGAFNDK
+914 
-922 ASAVVV
+922 
-928 SLNNSS
+928 
-934 SSASSTPPTTGN
+934 
-946 GHSILSGSS
+946 
-955 VRFYVNNAA
+955 AA
-964 WADIHYTINNGAQ
+964 WADIHYTINGGAQ

-989 NTLDV
+989 NTYTL

-1008 IAQGAGAIDTSW
+1008 IAQGAGAIDTAW
-1020 VQFSC
+1020 VQFGC
-1025 CSGGSNSSTPASS
+1025 CTGGTSSTPASS
-1038 TAASS
+1038 VAASS
-1043 SAPAFSQLVQAE
+1043 STPAFTQLVQAE

-1070 TNGGQNVSYIDAGDW
+1070 TNGGQNVAYIDAGDW
-1085 MAYANITIPTTGSY
+1085 MAYGNITIPATGSY

-1114 ADLNAGATQLGNV
+1114 ADLNAGAIQLGNV
-1127 TIPATGG
+1127 AIPATGG
-1134 WQNWTTVNHTVTLSA
+1134 WQNWTTVSHTVTLNA
-1149 GTHSFGIFAQ
+1149 GTYSFGVFAQ
-1159 QSGWNLN
+1159 QAGWNFN
-1166 WFRITKL
+1166 WFRITRL

>member
-6 KVLLLLGALGFAH
+6 RVLLLLGALGFAH
-19 ASQSAIINYGAGNIS
+19 ASQAAIINYGAGNIS
-34 DTINPAGWKCVVDY
+34 DTINTAGWKCTVDY

-69 TPTPIYPQE
+69 APTPIYPQE
-78 VSPASTKPT
+78 VSPANGKPT

-101 MRVGATTDSGY
+101 MKVGVSTDAGY

-121 ITERGVRILGIPGG
+121 ITERGVRLLGIPGG
-135 LRTGTNDTLYSI
+135 LRTGTNDTIYAI

-160 GNSSYS
+160 GNSAYS
-166 NLDAFLKD
+166 NLEAFLKD
-174 FSDGSVTVQWKSGA
+174 YSDGSVTVQWKSGS

-210 NLVIRTKSA
+210 NLVVRTKSA
-219 DGGEKGVFHQS
+219 DGGEKGIFYQS
-230 GNNLGIWTDVAGN
+230 GNSLGVWTDVAGN
-243 RNAFLIVGHDATTFT
+243 RNAFLITGHDTTTFS
-258 GVNTNSIGVNN
+258 GVNTNSIGVTNG
-269 STKRMTVAWLPQ
+269 TKRMTVAWLPQ

-286 SAAMITAF
+286 SSAMISAF
-294 AQYAAQ
+294 AQYATQ
-300 RVDKVNINYAVDRA
+300 QVDKVNINYSVDRT
-314 TNKVTISHQ
+314 TNKVTITHQ

-348 VTSYKVRSAR
+348 VTGYKVRSAR

-363 ATTSSF
+363 ATTSSY

-391 TQLRALVTEFVNQGT
+391 TQLRALVTEFVSQGSAT
-406 SKWNTATDTYWAGK
+406 WNTATDTYWAGK

-436 MTTEAN
+436 MATEAN
-442 QMIAWLKAELQDW
+442 QMIAWLKSELQDW

-462 SLDTTKYFA
+462 ALDTTKYFV

-507 EICRIDA
+507 EVCRVDA
-514 AWCGS
+514 NWCS
-519 TQYGPMVELLIRD
+519 ASQYGPMVELLIRD
-532 YAAGRDDAMFP
+532 YAAGRNDAQFP

-587 ITGNNALTER
+587 ITGNNDLVNR
-597 GMYLHASSTAA
+597 GMYLHASSTAT

-615 IDRYKGL
+615 IDRFKGL

-627 NFTST
+627 NFSST

-644 GHVFSTWFSAAYAH
+644 GHVFSTWFSGAYAH

-677 PGYLNNY
+677 ADYLNNY
-684 VTLGLSESSNG
+684 VALGLSESSNG

-732 LIPEEG
+732 LTPEEG

-746 WVYTYKQL
+746 WVYTLKQL

-778 TLTYIVY
+778 TLTYIAY

-792 NVAYSDGTSFSVPAK
+792 SVAYSDGTGFSVPAK
-807 GYALKRTGQSVVSSG
+807 GYALKRTGQAVVSSG
-822 AGCGG
+822 AGCSG
-827 TSSSTPSSSVGSSSS
+827 TSSSV
-842 VSANAVT
+842 
-849 LYNDINYA
+849 
-857 GWSASFPVGTYNY
+857 
-870 NAFVAA
+870 
-876 GAVNDQATSVRVP
+876 
-889 AGYKVTLYEHGDF
+889 
-902 TGTSV
+902 
-907 TLTADSS
+907 
-914 YLGAFNDK
+914 
-922 ASAVVV
+922 
-928 SLNNSS
+928 
-934 SSASSTPPTTGN
+934 ASSTPASAAPSSVPVASSSVASSAVATPYGYTVV
-946 GHSILSGSS
+946 GSTS
-955 VRFYVNNAA
+955 VRFHANNAA

-989 NTLDV
+989 NTYDLAN
-994 TGIPAGATVRYFFT
+994 IPAGATVRYFFT
-1008 IAQGAGAIDTSW
+1008 IAQGAGAYDTAW
-1020 VQFSC
+1020 AQFTC
-1025 CSGGSNSSTPASS
+1025 CSGGASSTPASS
-1038 TAASS
+1038 KPASS
-1043 SAPAFSQLVQAE
+1043 SSSSVFSQLVQAE
-1055 AFTAMSGVQTEATTD
+1055 AFTAMNGVQTETTTD
-1070 TNGGQNVSYIDAGDW
+1070 TNGGQNVAYIDAGDW

-1114 ADLNAGATQLGNV
+1114 ADLNAGSIQLGNV
-1127 TIPATGG
+1127 AIPATGG
-1134 WQNWTTVNHTVTLSA
+1134 WQNWTTVNHTVTLNA
-1149 GTHSFGIFAQ
+1149 GTYSFGVFAQ
-1159 QSGWNLN
+1159 QAGWNFN
-1166 WFRITKL
+1166 WFRITRL